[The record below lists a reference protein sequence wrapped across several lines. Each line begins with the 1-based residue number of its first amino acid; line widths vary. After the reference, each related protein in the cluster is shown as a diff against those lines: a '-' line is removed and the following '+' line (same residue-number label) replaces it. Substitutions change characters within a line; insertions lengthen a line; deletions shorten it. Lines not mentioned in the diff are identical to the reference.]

1 MFRHTKLL
9 QCEAKPDGPDAVLA
23 RRIQELIGGAW
34 GEMTVATQYL
44 FQGWNC
50 RIEGKYKDLIMD
62 TATEEIGHVEMLAT
76 MVARLLENAPAT
88 DVAHAVTDPAV
99 AATMGGM
106 DVQQAIV
113 GGGGAQL
120 RDSNGVPW
128 SGAYMVASGNL
139 LADFRTNVAA
149 ESQGR
154 LQTARIYNM
163 TDDPGVKE
171 MLKFN
176 LARDTVHQ
184 KQWMRAIEEL
194 KADGIEGDIV
204 PDDLL
209 DVEDQVHNNTIW
221 QLSDGGSGPN
231 GGWSHGEN
239 AIDYLTDPKPL
250 GGPGT
255 APKPDPELYASYA
268 GGQNAMGTAKGKAQ
282 QAAEKL
288 R

>member
-23 RRIQELIGGAW
+23 RKIQELIGGAW

-88 DVAHAVTDPAV
+88 EVAHGVTDPAV
-99 AATMGGM
+99 AAAVGGM

-113 GGGGAQL
+113 AGGGATP

-128 SGAYMVASGNL
+128 SGGYIVASGNL

-149 ESQGR
+149 EAQGR
-154 LQTARIYNM
+154 LQTARIFNM
-163 TDDPGVKE
+163 TDDPGVRE

-184 KQWMRAIEEL
+184 KQWLKAIEEL
-194 KADGIEGDIV
+194 QADGIEDDIA
-204 PDDLL
+204 PDALL

-221 QLSDGGSGPN
+221 QLSDGGSGPS
-231 GGWSHGEN
+231 GGWSTGED
-239 AIDYLTDPKPL
+239 AIEYLTDPEPL
-250 GGPGT
+250 GGPAT
-255 APKPDPELYASYA
+255 APKPDPKLYGSYA
-268 GGQNAMGTAKGKAQ
+268 AVENAKGTVKGKAQ
-282 QAAEKL
+282 QAGERL
-288 R
+288 G